1 MRKQFLV
8 CLALLFGFYNAVAQD
23 KTITGR
29 VTDQST
35 GQGLPGVTV
44 LLKGTTTGTQT
55 DGQGAFTLALPTTTE
70 TATARLVFSS
80 IGFGTVERLIGS
92 DTNITLAMGTDTKQ
106 LGEVVVT
113 ALGLEAQQDQLGTAV
128 STVKGGALVQSG
140 ETSVITALSGKTP
153 GVLISRSSGDPGASA
168 NIQIRGANTILGSN
182 QPLIVVD
189 GIPISNSSIGNDGI
203 VTSNGGA
210 GSNQTDGVVQA
221 SRLNDINPNDIASIE
236 VLKGAAAAAL
246 WGSRASNGVLV
257 ITTKKGQTGDK
268 LNVSVRSA
276 VGFDRINQSVPLQSK
291 FGQGTNGR
299 YSQVNPRSWGDKISD
314 RSGAPDAFIT
324 DPNAAGYQGF
334 ITLSD
339 GSKRYA
345 VPAGTTANRHGG
357 KNSRATFDHSDEL
370 FRTGYTLD
378 NQASI
383 SGGDLK
389 SKFYL
394 SLGNTHTAGIAK
406 RFSDND
412 RSTIRLNADRQLN
425 EKFRVG
431 VNVTYARTVSNRVQQ
446 GSNLSGIFLG
456 GLRTPADFSNEPFVG
471 TYTDTDGNLFA
482 DRQVSFRNPIGANS
496 ITDGAGNVIG
506 NPGFD
511 NPFWT
516 IDRVRNQ
523 TRVNRVLG
531 SVELNYDITSWLSLL
546 NRTGVDY
553 YTDRRFEYFPLGSGA
568 APQGKLT
575 EEEISEGQFN
585 NDAILRATRTVNENI
600 GLNALVGFN
609 INSRRSSQVGA
620 TVTSFVNPFS
630 PQQLP
635 NTPSDTRTPFNL
647 LVEQRTAAAYAQ
659 VDVSLFDQV
668 FLSGTGRS
676 ETASTFGPEAQSTF
690 FYPAGTVAWQF
701 SKLGPLAENSFLSFG
716 KLRAA
721 YGSVGIQPS
730 PYLTRTYYTPASA
743 LYLIDGYTEGVD
755 AANYGGGFKRSY
767 TLGNAKLRPERKT
780 ELEAGLDLRFLQDR
794 LSFSATVYSNK
805 NKDVI
810 LQIPVA
816 STTGFQFV
824 NDNAATIENKG
835 IELNLNADVIKTSDF
850 QVTLSPNFSKNRN
863 EVVDLSGA
871 ESVSLTGFTGSTSRA
886 VKGYQLGALW
896 GTRWARNE
904 SGQQIL
910 NSNGFP
916 TQSDTEG
923 IIGDPNPK
931 WRGALGATVRYKGLS
946 VYALVDHVNNIDVWN
961 GTKGALYS
969 YGTHADLDKEVTLS
983 AAEAASLK
991 VYSGQ
996 TVATA
1001 TTNGAPGGAPLYA
1014 PSADGSYT
1022 IRGQVTNFGGGNVVV
1037 DEWWYRQ
1044 GLGNGF
1050 NGPSEQFVE
1059 NVNYTRLREVT
1070 LSYSIGSQRFRDFT
1084 KLRSIDLSITGRNLV
1099 LWTDYTGVDPETNLT
1114 GVSNGRGLDY
1124 FNNPSTRSILFTVQ
1138 FNY

>member
-1 MRKQFLV
+1 MRRLFLV
-8 CLALLFGFYNAVAQD
+8 CLTLLFGVLHAAAQD

-29 VTDQST
+29 VTDQAS
-35 GQGLPGVTV
+35 GEGLPGVTV

-55 DGQGAFTLALPTTTE
+55 DGQGGFSLALPTTTE
-70 TATARLVFSS
+70 TANARLVFSS

-92 DTNITLAMGTDTKQ
+92 DTNITVALGTDTKQ

-113 ALGLEAQQDQLGTAV
+113 ALGLEAQSDQLGTAI
-128 STVKGGALVQSG
+128 STVKGGSLVQSG

-153 GVLISRSSGDPGASA
+153 GVLITRSSGDPGASA
-168 NIQIRGANTILGSN
+168 NIQIRGANTILNSN

-203 VTSNGGA
+203 LTSIGGA

-221 SRLNDINPNDIASIE
+221 SRLNDINPSDIASIE

-246 WGSRASNGVLV
+246 WGSRASNGVLI
-257 ITTKKGQTGDK
+257 ITTKKGQAGDK
-268 LNVSVRSA
+268 VNISVRSA
-276 VGFDRINQSVPLQSK
+276 VGFDRINKTVPLQTTY
-291 FGQGTNGR
+291 GQGTNGR
-299 YSQVNPRSWGDKISD
+299 YSQTNPRSWGDKISD
-314 RSGAPDAFIT
+314 RTGGADAFIT
-324 DPNAAGYQGF
+324 DPAAPGYRGF
-334 ITLSD
+334 ITFDD

-345 VPAGTTANRHGG
+345 LAAGSPTSVHGG
-357 KNSRATFDHSDEL
+357 KNSRNTFDHNDEL

-378 NQASI
+378 NQVSV

-394 SLGNTHTAGIAK
+394 SLGNTHTQGIAK
-406 RFSDND
+406 RNSDND
-412 RSTIRLNADRQLN
+412 RSTIRFNADRQLA

-456 GLRTPADFSNEPFVG
+456 GLRTPADVNNEPFTG
-471 TYTDTDGNLFA
+471 TYTDVNGNIFR
-482 DRQVSFRNPIGANS
+482 DRQVSFRNPVGANS
-496 ITDGAGNVIG
+496 ITDDAGNVIG

-516 IDRVRNQ
+516 IDRVKNQ

-531 SVELNYDITSWLSLL
+531 SVEMNYDITSWLALL

-553 YTDRRFEYFPLGSGA
+553 YTDRRMEYFPLGSGA
-568 APQGKLT
+568 AVQGKLT

-585 NDAILRATRTVNENI
+585 NDVILRATRSLNENI
-600 GLNALVGFN
+600 NLNALVGFN
-609 INSRRSSQVGA
+609 VNSRRSSQVGA
-620 TVTSFVNPFS
+620 SVTSFVNPFS
-630 PQQLP
+630 PPQVD
-635 NTPSDTRTPFNL
+635 NTPATTRTPFNL

-659 VDVSLFDQV
+659 VDLSLFDQV

-676 ETASTFGPEAQSTF
+676 ESASTFGPEAQSTF
-690 FYPAGTVAWQF
+690 FYPAATVAWQF
-701 SKLGPLAENSFLSFG
+701 TKLAPLADNAFLSFG
-716 KLRAA
+716 KLRVA
-721 YGSVGIQPS
+721 YGSVGIQPT
-730 PYLTRTYYTPASA
+730 PYLTRTYYVPAGNSS
-743 LYLIDGYTEGVD
+743 LVDGYTLGVD
-755 AANYGGGFKRSY
+755 AANYGGGFKRST

-780 ELEAGLDLRFLQDR
+780 EIEAGFDLRFLQDR
-794 LSFSATVYSNK
+794 IKLGATVYNNES
-805 NKDVI
+805 KDVI
-810 LQIPVA
+810 LQVPVA
-816 STTGFQFV
+816 ATTGFQLI
-824 NDNAATIENKG
+824 NDNAATVRNRG
-835 IELNLNADVIKTSDF
+835 IELDLSADVIKTEDF

-871 ESVSLTGFTGSTSRA
+871 ESVSLTGFEGSQSRA

-896 GTRWARNE
+896 GNRWARNDQ
-904 SGQQIL
+904 GKQIL
-910 NSNGFP
+910 NADGFP
-916 TQSDTEG
+916 TQAATEG

-969 YGTHADLDKEVTLS
+969 YGAHADLSKETTVS
-983 AAEAASLK
+983 AAQAATLK
-991 VYSGQ
+991 LYNGQ
-996 TVATA
+996 TVAERYTA
-1001 TTNGAPGGAPLYA
+1001 NT
-1014 PSADGSYT
+1014 DGSYT
-1022 IRGQVTNFGGGNVVV
+1022 FRGNITNFGGGDVVR
-1037 DEWWYRQ
+1037 DEQWYRL

-1050 NGPSEQFVE
+1050 NGPAEQFVE

-1070 LSYSIGSQRFRDFT
+1070 LSYSIGSQAFRDFT